1 MMVGTSY
8 ERNIMQFGPYPLPD
22 EELKSLEV
30 PTLLLVGD
38 QEILYAADPE
48 QVLERGEELV
58 EDIQTALIPDA
69 GHLLQLEQ
77 PELCNSHMLD
87 FLSGDE

>member
-1 MMVGTSY
+1 MSAGP
-8 ERNIMQFGPYPLPD
+8 RNI
-22 EELKSLEV
+22 
-30 PTLLLVGD
+30 TVGVTK
-38 QEILYAADPE
+38 QCGKEFVKNKTSTIEILYAADPE
-48 QVLERGEELV
+48 QVLERAEELV
-58 EDIQTALIPDA
+58 EGIQTALIPDA